1 MKNSVVRN
9 QVGSSLIFVF
19 AALGILA
26 SISLYV
32 MKVNKQMS
40 EQTSALW
47 QRTIADETAQSAFV
61 IMESAMARRLW
72 SPPPDDNCMVDEEFS
87 VTGTLDNG
95 ATYEVNAKYIIDSK
109 TLEMVSTGK
118 FKNYESKY
126 LKNLKIYDVTDYLVL
141 SKAAK
146 KTTIAAPQYSA
157 TLPAS
162 MIARDRKVYFE
173 GVVAFQSITDRAGVQ
188 DWDKNNTYPIRNPG
202 EINIIL
208 QAERMIFKGGLMYD
222 TIYAPQPSQSDFP
235 KFYADFKDIT
245 MDVFGDTSGPQYIWQ
260 WGGGGSFMTG
270 DYALANQVNASMRS
284 GTPVS
289 LSLIRKHFYPIAFT
303 TGSLPLNATNA
314 PDNGTYFGDPNRW
327 LIFYYS
333 YGPNGVSTY
342 GARMNFSCYTLDRG
356 ADTRYCSASNLFP
369 KGFEAWR
376 LNSDLKGILFT
387 DDFEELQTQ
396 TITWD
401 NMEALKD
408 DAKSCGIYV
417 SATSGAASSSYD
429 DCDLS
434 DANFVSR
441 YVSGTSSACN
451 RIYRLDSESIQ
462 GKLAN
467 FSAGAYSGT
476 APKSL
481 RRVIYSEVP
490 LEIVQNQA
498 AGLATTM
505 SNDVRRNLPLWV
517 VNEDVNI
524 LRPHQPDTTS
534 PIDVRPNEFRQLYF
548 NGSSSGA
555 LTSLKLV
562 FISPEKT
569 MIHSPFHVPLTPS
582 ELAQDFPVYGG
593 KIRPNYSATTDW
605 KHQEEDGFKYG
616 VRIVNIKN
624 TSLIDNTTYFSY
636 NEGFDFRGLWSVVD
650 SSAIQVLRNG
660 CMMSP
665 SESEPISGQ
674 RYDPA
679 YVKVSGREQT
689 LPPGHA
695 ALGRTVPP
703 LSSRFYDK
711 TAGIKIPYFYRP
723 YVFQLQSTVDVY
735 GSVINF
741 EGTRLGVYFSND
753 VPAGKRNLNVPKY
766 NRQDIYYQNV
776 IDLSKRSYVWDSG
789 DWYNQVGSA
798 NSPMPCTVDP
808 VTRGTTDRNHPMHV
822 PLNLAIFTF
831 MHLSPTEEFNS
842 IGSIMS
848 LPLPMIKMRK

>member
-1 MKNSVVRN
+1 MKRLFLRN
-9 QVGSSLIFVF
+9 QIGSSLIFVF

-26 SISLYV
+26 SISIYV
-32 MKVNKQMS
+32 LKVNKQMS

-72 SPPPDDNCMVDEEFS
+72 SPPPDNNCMIDEEFS

-109 TLEMVSTGK
+109 TLEMVATGK
-118 FKNYESKY
+118 YKDYESKY

-146 KTTIAAPQYSA
+146 TTTIAAPQYSA

-173 GVVAFQSITDRAGVQ
+173 GGVAFQSITDRAGSF
-188 DWDKNNTYPIRNPG
+188 DWDKNATVPMRNPG

-208 QAERMIFKGGLMYD
+208 QAERMIFKGGIMYSPLLSPRP
-222 TIYAPQPSQSDFP
+222 APDNYPN
-235 KFYADFKDIT
+235 FYNDFKDLT
-245 MDVFGDTSGPQYIWQ
+245 YDAFGPNPGPLYYWQ

-270 DYALANQVNASMRS
+270 DYTLANQVNASMRS
-284 GTPVS
+284 GTAVS
-289 LSLIRKHFYPIAFT
+289 MSLIRKHFYPIAFT
-303 TGSLPLNATNA
+303 TGSLPLNATYA
-314 PDNGTYFGDPNRW
+314 SDNGTYFNDPNRW
-327 LIFYYS
+327 IIAYYS

-342 GARMNFSCYTLDRG
+342 GHRANFSCYTLAQG

-369 KGFEAWR
+369 RGFEAWR
-376 LNSDLKGILFT
+376 LSADLKGVLFT

-401 NMEALKD
+401 NMEAMKD

-417 SATSGAASSSYD
+417 SPTSGKASSSYE
-429 DCDLS
+429 DCDMS
-434 DANFVSR
+434 DYNFVTK
-441 YVSGTSSACN
+441 YIYGNGTCN

-462 GKLAN
+462 SKLAN
-467 FSAGAYSGT
+467 FSSGAYSGT
-476 APKSL
+476 APKTL

-498 AGLATTM
+498 AGLATNM
-505 SNDVRRNLPLWV
+505 SADVRKNLPLWV

-524 LRPHQPDTTS
+524 IRPHQPDTTS
-534 PIDVRPNEFRQLYF
+534 PIDERPLEFRQLYF

-555 LTSLKLV
+555 MTSLKLV
-562 FISPEKT
+562 YISPEKT
-569 MIHSPFHVPLTPS
+569 IINSPFHVPLTPG
-582 ELAQDFPVYGG
+582 ELSLDFPVVGG
-593 KIRPNYSATTDW
+593 KIRPNYSSTTDW

-624 TSLIDNTTYFSY
+624 TSLIDNTTHFNY
-636 NEGFDFRGLWSVVD
+636 NEGFSFRGLWSVVN

-665 SESEPISGQ
+665 SESEPISGKRQ
-674 RYDPA
+674 EPA
-679 YVKVSGREQT
+679 YIKVTGREPT
-689 LPPGHA
+689 LPPGHP

-711 TAGIKIPYFYRP
+711 TAGIKMPLYYRP
-723 YVFQLQSTVDVY
+723 YVFQLQNNIDVY

-741 EGTRLGVYFSND
+741 EGTRLGVYFSD
-753 VPAGKRNLNVPKY
+753 DTSSGKRNLNVPKY
-766 NRQDIYYQNV
+766 NRVDMYATNL

-789 DWYNQVGSA
+789 DWYNEVGTA
-798 NSPMPCTVDP
+798 TSPIPCSVSP
-808 VTRGTTDRNHPMHV
+808 VTRGTTDSIHQMHI
-822 PLNLAIFTF
+822 PLNLSVFTF
-831 MHLSPTEEFNS
+831 MHVSPAEEFNS